1 MLTVSIRYSGETG
14 PFMRDRDSWLNTT
27 MIELADT
34 GNGSFDESAY
44 AGNFT
49 ERLAELLGPAEV
61 CLLLLPDPAA
71 TAGGGKAAA
80 GGREE
85 LAAGNGELAAGLA
98 RLEAGGTAGPCTSC
112 YRTGRPIRQLPLA
125 EARSRWPEFTA
136 AAGSAGLSTCCAL
149 PIRRQRETIGAVSVL
164 TGGGHVPTPADF
176 RLAQTLAELAA
187 IGILRQRELR
197 QSQQLARQLQRAL
210 DSRVVIEQA
219 KGAVSA
225 WLGISPGDAFGLL
238 RSYARAH
245 SRPLPQVADDVLTGA
260 TPSISLLTG
269 VGRTRRD
276 AQRRPEPGEQRP
288 QTAMRS

>member
-1 MLTVSIRYSGETG
+1 
-14 PFMRDRDSWLNTT
+14 MRDRDSWLNAT

-44 AGNFT
+44 VGNFT

-61 CLLLLPDPAA
+61 SLLLLTEPAA
-71 TAGGGKAAA
+71 TTGGGKAAA
-80 GGREE
+80 AGREE
-85 LAAGNGELAAGLA
+85 LAAGSGELAISLA

-112 YRTGRPIRQLPLA
+112 YRTGRPIRRLPLA

-136 AAGSAGLSTCCAL
+136 AAGSAGLSSCCAL

-176 RLAQTLAELAA
+176 RLAQALAELAA

-197 QSQQLARQLQRAL
+197 QSQRLAQQLQHAL
-210 DSRVVIEQA
+210 DSRVIIEQA

-225 WLGISPGDAFGLL
+225 WLRVSPGDAFGLL
-238 RSYARAH
+238 RSYARAL
-245 SRPLPQVADDVLTGA
+245 SRPLLQVADDVLAGA
-260 TPSISLLTG
+260 TPPSALLTG
-269 VGRTRRD
+269 GSHTRR
-276 AQRRPEPGEQRP
+276 AARRGLETQQRRPEPGQQRP